1 MAALPAF
8 KVSAVLALALILSP
22 VASLRLSMKLS
33 PRRAFIRDLG
43 ALGGVVGAAGLAPRP
58 AFADLPQGRSVPLD
72 QRDKVRGPPGV
83 NKPELLPSGPKRG
96 IIDLEK
102 MLTSGQVTRLEGKL
116 AKLEEE
122 TGVKIRVL
130 TQAYPNTPGLAI
142 KDYWGVDGKT
152 VVMVVDRG
160 SYRGE
165 SGATPNILNFNVG
178 GDVDLMLPPVF
189 FTRTRNLFGSNRFVK
204 DEGEDRAIQSAV
216 DAISYCLREEGGCSD
231 VPPEFRPGDGIKAPN
246 FINNK
251 SGIFEGV

>member
-152 VVMVVDRG
+152 VAMVVDRV
-160 SYRGE
+160 
-165 SGATPNILNFNVG
+165 IF
-178 GDVDLMLPPVF
+178 LPLLGV
-189 FTRTRNLFGSNRFVK
+189 
-204 DEGEDRAIQSAV
+204 QSAI
-216 DAISYCLREEGGCSD
+216 AIEGGGGSMIYSGFSCLLKEGSKGGLD
-231 VPPEFRPGDGIKAPN
+231 SAYGALLRDGI
-246 FINNK
+246 
-251 SGIFEGV
+251 GCVL